1 MQLSPK
7 VYNAL
12 SSERWFHATTK
23 SNFKNILE
31 SGIIVDFNKGKELD
45 FGYGFYLT
53 TTEILAESYITRLFS
68 WQNETQNEDKP
79 VIMEYKFSPLNWF
92 ENPDFSTK
100 IFSAFDD
107 DFAEFVFL
115 NRLNCNTEKQQH
127 EYDVIY
133 GVMSDSVPT
142 KLLLSY
148 RAGDIEKDSVLD
160 GLKKGN
166 SMKQLSLHKQELC
179 NSIVLNRAYEYNPKT
194 QERKEIVL

>member
-1 MQLSPK
+1 MTSK

-12 SSERWFHATTK
+12 SSECWFHATTR
-23 SNFKNILE
+23 SNFENILK
-31 SGIIVDFNKGKELD
+31 SGILVDYNKGKELD

-53 TTEILAESYITRLFS
+53 TSEELAESYITRLFS
-68 WQNETQNEDKP
+68 WQNEMGNGDNP
-79 VIMEYKFSPLNWF
+79 VIMEYKFLPLNWF

-100 IFSAFDD
+100 VFPKFDD
-107 DFAEFVFL
+107 DFAEFVFS

-142 KLLLSY
+142 KLLLGY
-148 RAGDIEKDSVLD
+148 RAGDIEKADVLE

-179 NSIVLNRAYEYNPKT
+179 DSIVLNRAYEYNPNT
-194 QERKEIVL
+194 QERKEIIL